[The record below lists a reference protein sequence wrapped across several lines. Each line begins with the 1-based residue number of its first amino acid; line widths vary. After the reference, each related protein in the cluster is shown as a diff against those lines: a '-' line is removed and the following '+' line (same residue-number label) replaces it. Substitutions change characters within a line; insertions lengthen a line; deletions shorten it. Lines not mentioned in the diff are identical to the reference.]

1 MSSLWLTN
9 SIVKEKYMKQ
19 MQKLKDEMKQMK
31 DDCDAKIQKV
41 KDECNVKKQKPK
53 KTKGPKETEE
63 PKKTKGPNETE
74 EPKKTKGPNETSPR
88 SKSYSEYAK
97 KVNEGSPLTFGGGK
111 LAHRRYRNVEYHRE
125 GNGHHTIR
133 RVHIVGGKGHKSVT
147 TQMGK
152 TRRVAKKALSNDEIE
167 KICNRKFIPGL
178 FDDCMTKPA
187 K

>member
-9 SIVKEKYMKQ
+9 SIVKEKYTKQ
-19 MQKLKDEMKQMK
+19 IEKLKDKMKQMK

-41 KDECNVKKQKPK
+41 KDECNVKM
-53 KTKGPKETEE
+53 TK
-63 PKKTKGPNETE
+63 
-74 EPKKTKGPNETSPR
+74 ETSPR
-88 SKSYSEYAK
+88 SKSYAEYSK
-97 KVNEGSPLTFGGGK
+97 KVNNGSPLSFGGGNK
-111 LAHRRYRNVEYHRE
+111 TTAHRRYRNVEYHKE

-152 TRRVAKKALSNDEIE
+152 TRRVAKKALSKDEIE
-167 KICNRKFIPGL
+167 KICDRKFIPGL

>member
-1 MSSLWLTN
+1 MSSLLLTN

-19 MQKLKDEMKQMK
+19 IKKIK
-31 DDCDAKIQKV
+31 DDCEAKIQKI
-41 KDECNVKKQKPK
+41 KDDCNAKKRKPK
-53 KTKGPKETEE
+53 KPKEIS
-63 PKKTKGPNETE
+63 
-74 EPKKTKGPNETSPR
+74 SPR
-88 SKSYSEYAK
+88 SKSYSEYSK
-97 KVNEGSPLTFGGGK
+97 KVNEGGPLTFGGGK
-111 LAHRRYRNVEYHRE
+111 SAHRRYRNVEYHRQ

-152 TRRVAKKALSNDEIE
+152 TRRVAKKALSKDEIE

-178 FDDCMTKPA
+178 FDDCMTKQS

>member
-9 SIVKEKYMKQ
+9 SIVKEKYTKQ
-19 MQKLKDEMKQMK
+19 IQKLKDEMKQMK

-41 KDECNVKKQKPK
+41 KDDCDAKKRKPK
-53 KTKGPKETEE
+53 KPKETE
-63 PKKTKGPNETE
+63 KLK
-74 EPKKTKGPNETSPR
+74 ETSPR

-97 KVNEGSPLTFGGGK
+97 KVNDGSPLSFGGGGK
-111 LAHRRYRNVEYHRE
+111 TAHRRYRNVEYHRE

-152 TRRVAKKALSNDEIE
+152 TRRIAKKKLSNEEIE

-178 FDDCMTKPA
+178 FDDCMTRPA

>member
-1 MSSLWLTN
+1 MSSLLLTN

-19 MQKLKDEMKQMK
+19 IQKVKDEMKQMK

-41 KDECNVKKQKPK
+41 KDECNAKKQKPK
-53 KTKGPKETEE
+53 KPKE
-63 PKKTKGPNETE
+63 PKKTKKPNEPK
-74 EPKKTKGPNETSPR
+74 EPKEPKGPNETSPR

-111 LAHRRYRNVEYHRE
+111 SAHHRYRNVEYHRE

-152 TRRVAKKALSNDEIE
+152 TRRIAKKALSKDEIE

>member
-9 SIVKEKYMKQ
+9 SIVKEKYTKQ
-19 MQKLKDEMKQMK
+19 IDKLKDKMKQMK
-31 DDCDAKIQKV
+31 DDCDAKIKAV
-41 KDECNVKKQKPK
+41 KDQCDAKKPK
-53 KTKGPKETEE
+53 
-63 PKKTKGPNETE
+63 
-74 EPKKTKGPNETSPR
+74 ETSPR
-88 SKSYSEYAK
+88 SKSYVEYTK
-97 KVNEGSPLTFGGGK
+97 KINEGSPLSFGGGNK
-111 LAHRRYRNVEYHRE
+111 TTAHRRYRNVEYHKQ

-152 TRRVAKKALSNDEIE
+152 TRRVAKKALTKDEIE
-167 KICNRKFIPGL
+167 KICDRKFIPGL

>member
-41 KDECNVKKQKPK
+41 KDECNAKKQKPK
-53 KTKGPKETEE
+53 KTKVLKEPKETEK
-63 PKKTKGPNETE
+63 PK
-74 EPKKTKGPNETSPR
+74 ETSPR
-88 SKSYSEYAK
+88 SKSYSEYSK

-111 LAHRRYRNVEYHRE
+111 SAHRRYRNVEYHKE

>member
-9 SIVKEKYMKQ
+9 SIVKDKYTKQ
-19 MQKLKDEMKQMK
+19 IQKLKDEMKQMK

-53 KTKGPKETEE
+53 KPK
-63 PKKTKGPNETE
+63 
-74 EPKKTKGPNETSPR
+74 ETSPR

-97 KVNEGSPLTFGGGK
+97 KVNEGSPLSFGGGK
-111 LAHRRYRNVEYHRE
+111 TAHRRYRNVEYHRE

-152 TRRVAKKALSNDEIE
+152 TRRVAKKALSKDEIE

>member
-1 MSSLWLTN
+1 MSSLLLAN
-9 SIVKEKYMKQ
+9 SIVKEKYTKQ

-31 DDCDAKIQKV
+31 DDCDAKIKEI
-41 KDECNVKKQKPK
+41 KDDCDAKKQKPK
-53 KTKGPKETEE
+53 KTKEPKKLKEPKKPKETEK
-63 PKKTKGPNETE
+63 PK
-74 EPKKTKGPNETSPR
+74 ETSPR

-111 LAHRRYRNVEYHRE
+111 SAHRRYRNVEYHRE

-152 TRRVAKKALSNDEIE
+152 TRRIAKKALSKDEIE